1 MKKAI
6 KQSTLTNAIN
16 IGSILLM
23 AWVTLLFILYSW
35 ANSAVDK
42 ANIDRFE
49 LTFNANRF
57 MNGSTYLT
65 DQVRNYAVTGD
76 IEHFDNYWNEINTL
90 KNRDIGLAAMKEIGI
105 TAEEQKMIDDMS
117 ALSNNLVPLESA
129 AMD

>member
-65 DQVRNYAVTGD
+65 D
-76 IEHFDNYWNEINTL
+76 
-90 KNRDIGLAAMKEIGI
+90 
-105 TAEEQKMIDDMS
+105 
-117 ALSNNLVPLESA
+117 
-129 AMD
+129 